1 MIRRPPRSTLFP
13 YTTLFRS
20 HLVGADLHRLDE
32 GRVARLLHSLRDLG
46 HHPVERLLLPRG
58 RARRAVEAPG
68 DPPLVQRQLV
78 RRRALRTERALGVG
92 RIGVTLD
99 VDDLSVLDVDELGT
113 TDRAI
118 RTHARERL
126 GVL

>member
-58 RARRAVEAPG
+58 RARRAVERSEEHTSELQSQSNLVCRLLLEKKKSGLSPWWD
-68 DPPLVQRQLV
+68 DPCQP
-78 RRRALRTERALGVG
+78 
-92 RIGVTLD
+92 
-99 VDDLSVLDVDELGT
+99 
-113 TDRAI
+113 
-118 RTHARERL
+118 
-126 GVL
+126 